1 MTDLHL
7 TLGRTRAGAPVIW
20 SGADNPHIAVSGRS
34 GSGKSYFLKGL
45 LEQAAQ
51 QKATCLVLD
60 YSGDFPGYRPPE
72 GISFRRL
79 DVSHPDFRFNPLA
92 HGDNGSPQV
101 AAQRLLTAIHNVSR
115 IGARASL
122 SLQTAA
128 LEYLEA
134 AAHPSLRGLA
144 DFARQKERPNAGL
157 AAALEPLD
165 LLAALVRCGEEPISL
180 DLSAPGITVVGFGQI
195 VNAKV
200 RSLLVELILGT
211 IWTQRIS
218 RSNWPHPLILL
229 LDEGQNLNWA
239 QDSMAVRILR
249 EGRKYGLVGWF
260 SSQYI
265 TQKTAAAAL
274 GQAALQAYFRPDDAN
289 IPHLAR
295 SFSQAGAGSA
305 AQWSQLIRNLKV
317 GQFLLSNGPGNHL
330 VVTVPQRR
338 GR

>member
-51 QKATCLVLD
+51 QTATCLVLD

-72 GISFRRL
+72 GIPFRRL

-92 HGDNGSPQV
+92 HGDDSSPQV

-317 GQFLLSNGPGNHL
+317 GQFLCRQPSGQAF
-330 VVTVPQRR
+330 VVSVPKR
-338 GR
+338 